1 MSDLPLFPNRALNVC
16 VTGAAGQIA
25 YSLLPLIAGGR
36 MFGNQQKVALRLL
49 EIEPALPTLQGV
61 VMELEDCAFPNLESV
76 FTTSD
81 AKEAFRSC
89 DVAIL
94 LGAFPRKQGMER
106 KDLLE
111 KNAGIFKEQGM
122 ALNSE
127 ADPNVRVIVVGN
139 PANTNAYILK
149 HFAPN
154 IAQKNITAMTRLDQ
168 NRAVSLVARK
178 LGVPLSKVSDVYI
191 WGNHSSTQYPDIFHG
206 SVEDKG
212 KLSSLLN
219 KQYLEEE
226 FIPTIQKRGAAVI
239 AARKMSSAMSAA
251 NGVCDHMH
259 DWLLGSDRIVS
270 MSVASD
276 GSYGIE
282 PGTIFSFPVRCSRGG
297 NYEIVKD
304 LSLDDFS
311 KKYIKITAE
320 ELYAEKAEA
329 LSLLSK

>member
-1 MSDLPLFPNRALNVC
+1 MAETPLFSDRPINVC

-25 YSLLPLIAGGR
+25 YSLLPLIAGGKV
-36 MFGNQQKVALRLL
+36 FGPQQQVSLRLL
-49 EIEPALPTLQGV
+49 EIEAALPSLQGV
-61 VMELEDCAFPNLESV
+61 VMELEDCAFPLLHSV

-81 AKEAFRSC
+81 AREAFRSC
-89 DVAIL
+89 DVAVL

-111 KNAGIFKEQGM
+111 KNAGIFKEQGE
-122 ALNSE
+122 ALNTE
-127 ADPNVRVIVVGN
+127 AGANVRVIVVGN

-154 IAQKNITAMTRLDQ
+154 IPDKNITALTRLDQ

-178 LGVPLSKVSDVYI
+178 LGVPLSKVSDVYV
-191 WGNHSSTQYPDIFHG
+191 WGNHSSTQYPDVLHG
-206 SVEDKG
+206 SVEGKG
-212 KLSSLLN
+212 KLSYLLD
-219 KQYLEEE
+219 KSYLEET

-251 NGVCDHMH
+251 NAVGDHLH

-282 PGTIFSFPVRCSRGG
+282 KGTIFSFPLRCSRGG
-297 NYEIVKD
+297 TYEIVKG
-304 LSLDDFS
+304 LQLDDFS
-311 KKYIKITAE
+311 QRYIKITAD

-329 LSLLSK
+329 LALLS

>member
-1 MSDLPLFPNRALNVC
+1 
-16 VTGAAGQIA
+16 
-25 YSLLPLIAGGR
+25 LLHSI
-36 MFGNQQKVALRLL
+36 
-49 EIEPALPTLQGV
+49 
-61 VMELEDCAFPNLESV
+61 

-89 DVAIL
+89 DVAVL

-111 KNAGIFKEQGM
+111 KNAGIFKEQGE

-127 ADPNVRVIVVGN
+127 ADANVRVIVVGN

-149 HFAPN
+149 HFAPK
-154 IAQKNITAMTRLDQ
+154 IPEHNITALTRLDQ

-206 SVEDKG
+206 SVEGKG
-212 KLSSLLN
+212 KLSDLLD
-219 KQYLEEE
+219 KRYLEET

-251 NGVCDHMH
+251 NAVADHLH

-270 MSVASD
+270 MSVPSD

-282 PGTIFSFPVRCSRGG
+282 SGTIFSFPVRVSRGG
-297 NYEIVKD
+297 RYEIVKG
-304 LSLDDFS
+304 LELDEFS
-311 KKYIKITAE
+311 KRYIKVTAD
-320 ELYAEKAEA
+320 ELYSEKAEA
-329 LSLLSK
+329 LALLS